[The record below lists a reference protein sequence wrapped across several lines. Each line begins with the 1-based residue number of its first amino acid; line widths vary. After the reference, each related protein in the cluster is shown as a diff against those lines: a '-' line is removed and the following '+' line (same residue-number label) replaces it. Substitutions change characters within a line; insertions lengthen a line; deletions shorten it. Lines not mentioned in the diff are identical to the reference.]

1 MTILDLTSRKGQVWK
16 LGKWSGFEHQKIGRY
31 LCSFLKGAA
40 RTCTWSLLTVAIA
53 AHSNNPGQGNSLTM
67 LHGGK
72 FGRQVSFSLESQVT
86 TCVKA
91 VGEGFAAIFPE
102 RRSAFGSTLKNL
114 QVSFRSK
121 GILPGKSNLTHFSEN
136 QP

>member
-1 MTILDLTSRKGQVWK
+1 
-16 LGKWSGFEHQKIGRY
+16 
-31 LCSFLKGAA
+31 
-40 RTCTWSLLTVAIA
+40 
-53 AHSNNPGQGNSLTM
+53 M

-91 VGEGFAAIFPE
+91 VGEGFAVIFPE

-114 QVSFRSK
+114 QVSFRSE
-121 GILPGKSNLTHFSEN
+121 GILPEKSNLTHFSEN